1 MGKTRVYKQKK
12 EDILKEKELVE
23 EKIAKAVSV
32 KLKKKK
38 ITEVHFYIKCTYNNT
53 IMTLTDTQGNAL
65 FWASAG
71 YLGFKGT
78 KKGTPFAAQKV
89 AEVMSAVIKKIGIQ
103 KVSVFIKG
111 VGPGRDTALKTLAQ
125 KGVEVFYI
133 KDVTP
138 IPHNGPRPPKRRR
151 V

>member
-12 EDILKEKELVE
+12 EEILKEKELVE
-23 EKIAKAVSV
+23 EKIAKAVSI
-32 KLKKKK
+32 KLRKKK
-38 ITEVHFYIKCTYNNT
+38 ITEAHLYIKCTYNNT

-89 AEVMSAVIKKIGIQ
+89 AEVMSAVINKIGIQ

-111 VGPGRDTALKTLAQ
+111 VGQGRDTALKTLAQ